1 MDLLEKAA
9 LGISGMTLDEMAA
22 EQAEEVGGGVSPA
35 RLESKTM
42 TTYKRTQVENYESET
57 TYYTERKITP
67 ADYKSEFG
75 KGYALKKG
83 QRLITIRDIIT
94 KPTAEQIKTA
104 KLKN

>member
-1 MDLLEKAA
+1 
-9 LGISGMTLDEMAA
+9 
-22 EQAEEVGGGVSPA
+22 
-35 RLESKTM
+35 M
-42 TTYKRTQVENYESET
+42 TTFKTIQATETNRAPFSVEST
-57 TYYTERKITP
+57 TYYTERRITP
-67 ADYKSEFG
+67 AEYKSEFG